1 MKEREKRVLVGMSGG
16 IDSSAACIMLQ
27 EQGYEVVGVTM
38 RTWDVASHFTPGND
52 QPNEVIEAQELA
64 ARLGIEHHVAD
75 VRTEFRQVIVQY
87 FIDEYMRG
95 RTPNPCVMCNPLFK
109 ERILCEWADKCNCA
123 WIATGHYCQLK
134 DLNGYRYILTGDDPL
149 KDQSYFLWK
158 LPQEILKRMMFPLGG
173 MTKASVRDYLA
184 SKGFEAK
191 ARGGESM
198 EICFI
203 EKDYREFLKEH
214 CPDIDERIGPGWF
227 VDSKGLK
234 LGQHKG
240 FAYYTIGQ
248 RKGLEIALGKPAYVL
263 KINPAKNTV
272 MLGDADQLKTYYML
286 VEDYNVASL
295 EELLK
300 KSCVTLLIPMELR
313 GQELRIHAD
322 GAFRGDLSWTS
333 EAIGNIVKNC
343 MEHTPEGGR
352 IEIDA
357 AENALYSEIIIKDN
371 GTGISPEDLPHIFER
386 FYKGKDS
393 DGKSF
398 GIGLA
403 LSRMIIA
410 GQGGTVKAE
419 NRKPVGAM
427 FTIRFYKGTV

>member
-1 MKEREKRVLVGMSGG
+1 MPLSTKKIRIFSFSWRDLAIFCALFGSAVLLCILLHMAN
-16 IDSSAACIMLQ
+16 SS
-27 EQGYEVVGVTM
+27 E
-38 RTWDVASHFTPGND
+38 
-52 QPNEVIEAQELA
+52 
-64 ARLGIEHHVAD
+64 
-75 VRTEFRQVIVQY
+75 
-87 FIDEYMRG
+87 
-95 RTPNPCVMCNPLFK
+95 
-109 ERILCEWADKCNCA
+109 
-123 WIATGHYCQLK
+123 
-134 DLNGYRYILTGDDPL
+134 
-149 KDQSYFLWK
+149 
-158 LPQEILKRMMFPLGG
+158 
-173 MTKASVRDYLA
+173 
-184 SKGFEAK
+184 
-191 ARGGESM
+191 
-198 EICFI
+198 
-203 EKDYREFLKEH
+203 
-214 CPDIDERIGPGWF
+214 
-227 VDSKGLK
+227 
-234 LGQHKG
+234 G
-240 FAYYTIGQ
+240 FAYSIFVLTVLLISRFTTGYLFGTLAAVLSVVGTNYIFTYPYWAVNFTLSGYPLTFLTMLVVSLVTCTMTTKIKRQ
-248 RKGLEIALGKPAYVL
+248 EDLRIEAAREKMRANLLRSVSHDIRTPLTSINLLVERLSASGLTDECRHQLTNELYELLGRIDWLITTLL
-263 KINPAKNTV
+263 KISRLDAGTV
-272 MLGDADQLKTYYML
+272 QFKQEQ
-286 VEDYNVASL
+286 VSL

-313 GQELRIHAD
+313 GQALLIHAD

-403 LSRMIIA
+403 LSRMIIT

-419 NRKPVGAM
+419 NRKPAGAM